1 MRILHVIQRYHPAVG
16 GAELHMQE
24 ISAWLAAAGH
34 QVTVV
39 TSDALDFELFWDP
52 RRRRVAE
59 PSGTHRGVQIRRF
72 PMRHLPISHL
82 AFPGIRRLLWL
93 LSMVRPVPEGFM
105 SWLARYTP
113 WTPALWRWAN
123 TQTERYDLVGAMT
136 TAFEPFVEAGL
147 RVARRQGA
155 PFVCYPL
162 THLGA
167 GPEPGDDANSRF
179 YIMRHQV
186 GLVAASDAVIA
197 QTESEREFYVG
208 RGVDAG
214 KIAVVGPGVTPEAVL
229 GGDGEGFRRRHGIHG
244 PLVLAIGAMAADKG
258 TVQTVEAV
266 RRLWHAGREVEL
278 VLIGA
283 VLTQFGAYL
292 DGLPAADR
300 ERIHVLGPVSDDEK
314 RDALAA
320 ATLYAMPSRTDSF
333 GITYLEAWLYGLPVI
348 GARTWGVMD
357 LIEDGRDG
365 LLVPYDH
372 KPAQSGAPALAQ
384 AIAYLIDH
392 PAEAARMGQA
402 GREKVYAGHTWDI
415 KCRMVEEIYRGLVE
429 KVAAS

>member
-1 MRILHVIQRYHPAVG
+1 MRILHVIQRYHPAIG

-24 ISAWLAAAGH
+24 LSAWLAAAGH
-34 QVTVV
+34 QVTVA

-59 PSGTHRGVQIRRF
+59 PAGVHRGVRIRRF
-72 PMRHLPISHL
+72 PLRHLPVSRL
-82 AFPGIRRLLWL
+82 AYPGLRRLLWL
-93 LSMVRPVPEGFM
+93 LSMVRPLPEGVM
-105 SWLARYTP
+105 SWLAGYTP
-113 WTPALWRWAN
+113 WAPALWRWAN
-123 TQTERYDLVGAMT
+123 TQEEPYDLVGAMT
-136 TAFEPFVEAGL
+136 TAFEPFVAAGL
-147 RVARRQGA
+147 RVARRQGL

-167 GPEPGDDANSRF
+167 GPKPGEDANSRF

-197 QTESEREFYVG
+197 QTEAERDFYIG
-208 RGVDAG
+208 RGVAAEQ
-214 KIAVVGPGVTPEAVL
+214 IAVVGPGVTPEAVL
-229 GGDGEGFRRRHGIHG
+229 GGDGQRFRDRHGIQG

-266 RRLWHAGREVEL
+266 RRLWRAGRPVEL

-283 VLTQFGAYL
+283 VLSQFADYL
-292 DGLPAADR
+292 GGLPAADR
-300 ERIHVLGPVSDDEK
+300 ERIRVLGPVSEDEK

-365 LLVPYDH
+365 LLVPYDER
-372 KPAQSGAPALAQ
+372 PAQSGAPELVE
-384 AIAYLIDH
+384 AIAYLLDH
-392 PAEAARMGQA
+392 PDDATRMGQT
-402 GREKVYAGHTWDI
+402 GREKVYVGHTWDI
-415 KCRMVEEIYRGLVE
+415 KCRMVEQVYRRLAQPGR
-429 KVAAS
+429 S